1 MKPIKSYVIE
11 PTYENI
17 IDTLCKDSLKR
28 NKDLSNFLEF
38 LNLLER
44 PCSIALNGKWG
55 CGKTFFVKQLK
66 AVIEA
71 YNENHEFSKTDDE
84 SKIKEAI
91 DKHINKDGETKQFIP
106 KKVVYFDAWVN
117 DNDEDPILSII
128 YEIIRSTSS
137 ENALKCK
144 KGLMES
150 LGAIAD
156 FFTGK
161 DITRLIK
168 GVIPEDL
175 LGELKKQKNI
185 HDHISTFLE
194 SLLDEKEERL
204 VIIIDELDRCK
215 PCFAVRL
222 LERVKHYFSYDKV
235 TFIFSV
241 NMDELQHTI
250 KHHYGNKFDAF
261 RYLDRFFDF
270 RYMLPQ
276 INLMEYYRSNNFFN
290 GGYYYE
296 KVSSKVVKV
305 YNFQLREIQRYRSSI
320 ENLQCYKPSPYD
332 RTNEFCLYAIAP
344 IILGLNLH
352 NIDLYNDF
360 VEGRDSSPLID
371 VISADECDCESLLN
385 DGESY
390 EELPN
395 KTQVKLSDKLEEV
408 YDALFKKDYSRRL
421 YEIHIGSLYFTQ
433 KTRDTLM
440 KVTSL
445 FIKFT

>member
-1 MKPIKSYVIE
+1 MKQIKSYVLE

-38 LNLLER
+38 INLLKG

-55 CGKTFFVKQLK
+55 CGKTFFVNQLK
-66 AVIEA
+66 VVIEA
-71 YNENHEFSKTDDE
+71 YNEHHEFSNSDDKL
-84 SKIKEAI
+84 KITEAI
-91 DKHINKDGETKQFIP
+91 DKHIDKEDETKHFIP
-106 KKVVYFDAWVN
+106 QKVVYYDAWVN

-137 ENALKCK
+137 ENAPKCK

-168 GVIPEDL
+168 GVSPEDL
-175 LGELKKQKNI
+175 LGELKEQKNI
-185 HDHISTFLE
+185 HNHIATFLG
-194 SLLDEKEERL
+194 SLLAEKERL

-222 LERVKHYFSYDKV
+222 LERVKHYFSNDSV

-276 INLMEYYRSNNFFN
+276 IDLEEYYRSNSFFN
-290 GGYYYE
+290 GGLYYE
-296 KVSSKVVKV
+296 NVSSKVVKK

-320 ENLQCYKPSPYD
+320 EILQRYEPSPFD
-332 RTNEFCLYAIAP
+332 IANEFCSYAIAP

-360 VEGRDSSPLID
+360 IEGRDSSPLID
-371 VISADECDCESLLN
+371 VISTDECDYELLLN
-385 DGESY
+385 DGETY
-390 EELPN
+390 EEIHN
-395 KTQVKLSDKLEEV
+395 KTQVKLTDKLEEI
-408 YDALFKKDYSRRL
+408 YDALFIRDYSPRSYGKR
-421 YEIHIGSLYFTQ
+421 IGSLRFSQ

-440 KVTSL
+440 KATSL